1 MATPDGYTE
10 LRVDIPDQ
18 LAALLDAI
26 LMSKFGK
33 NGKRGDV
40 VIPVLSAM
48 VEKEVH
54 EATVLLRCARINP
67 LSSTDGGKANHE

>member
-18 LAALLDAI
+18 LASLLDAV
-26 LMSKFGK
+26 LMAKFGK
-33 NGKRGDV
+33 NGKRADIV
-40 VIPVLSAM
+40 VPVLAAM
-48 VEKEVH
+48 VDKEVH

-67 LSSTDGGKANHE
+67 LAAEPTGKSFP